1 MFGTE
6 TTTRLFAAA
15 LSVVVSA
22 ACFAYT
28 IIPAS
33 PNLIA

>member
-1 MFGTE
+1 M
-6 TTTRLFAAA
+6 TTNTANRFAAAA
-15 LSVVVSA
+15 LSVVFTA
-22 ACFAYT
+22 AMFAYT